1 MKKSTIFLI
10 ILVYIVSFVIVGL
23 FGIQARGYNEIIY
36 VESITL
42 RAVDEELVQSK
53 YKPES
58 QSYTFMTY
66 YEDNLVVKFKA
77 EVLPANATNKKV
89 KLSYDTEIAT
99 FDEPD
104 EDGFF
109 NASISN
115 DGYGAIEFDVVSTDG
130 KDFKIH
136 AKLMI
141 L

>member
-42 RAVDEELVQSK
+42 RAVDEELVQSR
-53 YKPES
+53 YKGD
-58 QSYTFMTY
+58 QNYTFVTY

-89 KLSYDTEIAT
+89 KLNCETTLAT

-109 NASISN
+109 NLSILN
-115 DGYGAIEFDVVSTDG
+115 GGYGAIEFDVVSTDG
-130 KDFKIH
+130 KDLKVH
-136 AKLMI
+136 AKL
-141 L
+141 LVL